1 MSIESPKEEGGDQS
15 VDPYDDS
22 SIDQDEVKIKIA
34 QSTENHDD
42 SVEYEDSDLNR
53 TVDDYNDDNN
63 TSLEVQFLANLEIL
77 RRLFFKSK
85 TEVLTDF
92 QGLDNIFNEVC
103 YPDS

>member
-1 MSIESPKEEGGDQS
+1 M
-15 VDPYDDS
+15 DPYDDS

-77 RRLFFKSK
+77 RRLFLNQKLRFK
-85 TEVLTDF
+85 
-92 QGLDNIFNEVC
+92 QIFR
-103 YPDS
+103 D

>member
-1 MSIESPKEEGGDQS
+1 M
-15 VDPYDDS
+15 DPYDDS

-63 TSLEVQFLANLEIL
+63 TSLEVRFLANLEIL
-77 RRLFFKSK
+77 RR
-85 TEVLTDF
+85 
-92 QGLDNIFNEVC
+92 
-103 YPDS
+103 

>member
-77 RRLFFKSK
+77 RRLLFKSK
-85 TEVLTDF
+85 TEVQTDF